1 MKINFLILFL
11 TFITLTFNFS
21 ALANIQEFNWASL
34 KYNKTYL
41 RTGPSKNNKVIW
53 VYKRKGLPLKILRTK
68 NNWNEVQLPKNQK
81 GWISSSQISS
91 KRNVIIENR
100 LSPSDMALLKEK
112 RILVTNKNAQT
123 IAYLEEG
130 VIASLKSCK
139 KDFCEIEL
147 KVKKDKYFLKNS
159 YKLAGFVKKEFLW
172 GVNQ

>member
-68 NNWNEVQLPKNQK
+68 NNWN
-81 GWISSSQISS
+81 
-91 KRNVIIENR
+91 
-100 LSPSDMALLKEK
+100 
-112 RILVTNKNAQT
+112 
-123 IAYLEEG
+123 
-130 VIASLKSCK
+130 
-139 KDFCEIEL
+139 
-147 KVKKDKYFLKNS
+147 
-159 YKLAGFVKKEFLW
+159 
-172 GVNQ
+172 